1 MFEVNQAQASARSS
15 KAKRQNMET
24 FLIVRDLSAGL
35 ILRLLAIGYGIHHDS
50 YNDVKYTD
58 IDYRVYT
65 DAASYVVQG
74 KSPYQRETYR
84 YTPVL
89 AWLLTPNI
97 TSSWES
103 YGKILFSLFDVL
115 ACYLIYLIVLH
126 ENGNDRVLAR
136 RCTYLWIF
144 NPLPIVI
151 CSRGSSESII
161 LCLVLAVLYLFLKE
175 TYMLCGLVYGF
186 AVHFKIYPV
195 TYCLPLYLCLG
206 DVNCQDS
213 RGNLSS
219 LKAFS
224 VSLLKDLL
232 TFTQSRIILVV
243 SSAVGFFLPTI
254 LCYWLYGDEFLE
266 ETYFYHITRKDI
278 RHNFSL
284 YFYLLYLNHEIE
296 GVLGLCL
303 KILSFFPQSFLI
315 TLVTTLFTTR
325 KDLVFVMFIQTYC
338 FVIFNKVCTSQYFL
352 WYLSLIPVLGAKLK
366 IKWIHATILFVIWY
380 FAQISWL
387 LPAYYLEF
395 EGRNTFIYVWLESI
409 AFFCANVGILVQ
421 IIKGYSGIIGVNR

>member
-1 MFEVNQAQASARSS
+1 MGAL
-15 KAKRQNMET
+15 
-24 FLIVRDLSAGL
+24 LIARDLCAGL
-35 ILRLLAIGYGIHHDS
+35 IIRLLAIGYGLHHDS
-50 YNDVKYTD
+50 YNDLKYTD

-65 DAASYVVQG
+65 DAAEYVVKGQ
-74 KSPYQRETYR
+74 SPYQRETYR

-97 TSSWES
+97 TTSWDS
-103 YGKILFSLFDVL
+103 YGKILFSLFDIL

-126 ENGNDRVLAR
+126 ENGNDRALAR
-136 RCTYLWIF
+136 KCTYLWIF

-151 CSRGSSESII
+151 CSRGSSESMI
-161 LCLVLAVLYLFLKE
+161 LCLVLAVLYLFLKQ
-175 TYMLCGLVYGF
+175 TYLLCGLVYGF
-186 AVHFKIYPV
+186 SVHFKIYPI

-206 DVNCQDS
+206 ETNRRAS
-213 RGNLSS
+213 RRSLTSFKGFFSSLLNDILTYNQPRLILVLSS
-219 LKAFS
+219 F
-224 VSLLKDLL
+224 
-232 TFTQSRIILVV
+232 I
-243 SSAVGFFLPTI
+243 GFFVPTFI
-254 LCYWLYGDEFLE
+254 CYWIYGGEFLE
-266 ETYFYHITRKDI
+266 ETYFYHLTRKDI

-284 YFYLLYLNHEIE
+284 YFYLLYLNHDLE
-296 GVLGLCL
+296 GTFGMLL
-303 KILSFFPQSFLI
+303 KILSFFPQAFLI
-315 TLVTTLFTTR
+315 LLVTVLFTTR

-352 WYLSLIPVLGAKLK
+352 WYLSLIPVLGPKLK
-366 IKWIHATILFVIWY
+366 MKWTHATILFVIWY

-421 IIKGYSGIIGVNR
+421 IIKGYSGTISFRR